1 MFLFHGSKLITFCVM
16 RIFVD
21 PCVLS
26 RIGLGSQVYKVSEPG
41 KPGFKGLT
49 RLRAGGGGKITPPPR
64 FFQKA
69 PKTTENLDPK
79 KNISLPNSFP
89 EILKKIACNLLQPFC
104 HSNYVLNMGGGG

>member
-41 KPGFKGLT
+41 KPGFRGLKRY
-49 RLRAGGGGKITPPPR
+49 RLPQAQWLGDNGPLLRPR
-64 FFQKA
+64 
-69 PKTTENLDPK
+69 NL
-79 KNISLPNSFP
+79 KNTLASIKESF
-89 EILKKIACNLLQPFC
+89 K
-104 HSNYVLNMGGGG
+104 H

>member
-41 KPGFKGLT
+41 KPGFKGLSPYVT
-49 RLRAGGGGKITPPPR
+49 ASSK
-64 FFQKA
+64 
-69 PKTTENLDPK
+69 
-79 KNISLPNSFP
+79 
-89 EILKKIACNLLQPFC
+89 
-104 HSNYVLNMGGGG
+104 SNKMDGCIF

>member
-41 KPGFKGLT
+41 KPGFRGLSLGHMSGVSALSVYSIKQSKT
-49 RLRAGGGGKITPPPR
+49 IDANSTYVGGRGGLLHMHEVHPRTIYRSATALRAMSHGTLTLEG
-64 FFQKA
+64 
-69 PKTTENLDPK
+69 
-79 KNISLPNSFP
+79 
-89 EILKKIACNLLQPFC
+89 
-104 HSNYVLNMGGGG
+104 

>member
-41 KPGFKGLT
+41 KPGFRGLSD
-49 RLRAGGGGKITPPPR
+49 GD
-64 FFQKA
+64 KA
-69 PKTTENLDPK
+69 IRRTG
-79 KNISLPNSFP
+79 LP
-89 EILKKIACNLLQPFC
+89 E
-104 HSNYVLNMGGGG
+104 

>member
-41 KPGFKGLT
+41 KPGFNELNLG
-49 RLRAGGGGKITPPPR
+49 RLALDKYMKYAGSMAEYI
-64 FFQKA
+64 
-69 PKTTENLDPK
+69 
-79 KNISLPNSFP
+79 
-89 EILKKIACNLLQPFC
+89 
-104 HSNYVLNMGGGG
+104 

>member
-41 KPGFKGLT
+41 KPGFRGL
-49 RLRAGGGGKITPPPR
+49 
-64 FFQKA
+64 
-69 PKTTENLDPK
+69 K
-79 KNISLPNSFP
+79 KNRLLLSNGFKEIYK
-89 EILKKIACNLLQPFC
+89 ILKDRGLVIMS
-104 HSNYVLNMGGGG
+104 HV

>member
-41 KPGFKGLT
+41 KPGFRGLMRT
-49 RLRAGGGGKITPPPR
+49 KTEQKIEGVPKVDMFRIPFVKWSPR
-64 FFQKA
+64 HLFGEQK
-69 PKTTENLDPK
+69 K
-79 KNISLPNSFP
+79 
-89 EILKKIACNLLQPFC
+89 LKK
-104 HSNYVLNMGGGG
+104 